1 MRKMF
6 IILSFVVLFAI
17 SGTVVAAARPA
28 NVNVTITSSFDNDN
42 KNLSHS
48 ITSLPVGNVFQL
60 NASNIQAS
68 YTFAFWVINGVVRD
82 DLAATDSI
90 RLQTSMNIQ
99 AVFHKTGEHAVLFVD
114 SNGKL
119 ISSQYVL
126 DNGSVTPPSYSG
138 YSKPGLQINASEP
151 WKSLEGATTFDNI
164 QTSRVYVLQYTAGTP
179 VSVTLS
185 ITGGVATPSNP
196 NRNDLVTL
204 VASDIPNFKYWKDGN
219 GQVLSYQ
226 STFVFTAVKDVTI
239 IAENSDVRTPETL
252 VTMSSDLAIR
262 ENYETY
268 VGRFEL
274 EAGHELVEWGFLL
287 SDETLGLLSFETPNV
302 VIAKSNTYNPET
314 NEFVMSFSEVT
325 FSSIRAYVLI
335 NNGTTVEEILSAPAA
350 ITSDLIIS
358 EYLEGSSNN
367 KAIEIFNGTGSSIDL
382 SSYSIKLYTN
392 GSPTAGTTLVLSGTL
407 LNGETYVIS
416 NSGSNATILAIA
428 DITNGVANFNGDDAI
443 ELLKNDVIIDTF
455 GVVGEDPGTS
465 WAVGSGSSAEYT
477 LVRKT
482 SVISPNVSWNV
493 NEWEVYPQDTTSF
506 LGSHSLQTAT
516 DSQKVV
522 IDANGLNLVSEV
534 KQNTTLSLPSS
545 GANGSTITWTS
556 DTTEVV
562 TNAGV
567 VTLPSG
573 QPIVVIMTAT
583 VSLNGTEK
591 QVAFEVTVGLTDLEK
606 ATADRDTISLALN
619 YTEATTIT
627 LSTSGLNGS
636 TISWASDNAL
646 INTSTGSVTMP
657 GSGQVEVTLTATIV
671 NGSAELTKDFIIT
684 VGSSTQS
691 EELLYSYNFLDG
703 GSSNNSAYAS
713 TNISTNV
720 SYAADNPGGT
730 SGTTAWIANYAN
742 LSLTSGTRLGGK
754 LVSVVSND
762 NTNSANLKTTFT
774 YLNILTKVE
783 LLGLTTFGT
792 AGNVGNI
799 YLQVSTDGLSWT
811 TVSTQTFASTITFGS
826 LNVSSGSYIR
836 VLVQINA
843 SVTNSGI
850 QFTGLKVYGYPI

>member
-1 MRKMF
+1 MMRKLF
-6 IILSFVVLFAI
+6 ILLSFVVLFAI

-99 AVFHKTGEHAVLFVD
+99 AVFHKSGEYAVLFVD

-119 ISSQYVL
+119 ISTQYVL
-126 DNGSVTPPSYSG
+126 ENGSVTPPSYVG
-138 YSKPGLQINASEP
+138 FTKPGLQVNSSEP
-151 WKSLEGATTFDNI
+151 WKSLQGATTFDNI
-164 QTSRVYVLQYTAGTP
+164 QSSRVYVLQYTAGTP

-239 IAENSDVRTPETL
+239 IAETEDVKTPETL

-302 VIAKSNTYNPET
+302 IIAKSNTYNPET

-335 NNGTTVEEILSAPAA
+335 NNGTSVEEILSAPTA
-350 ITSDLIIS
+350 IASDLLIS
-358 EYLEGSSNN
+358 EYIEGSSNN
-367 KAIEIFNGTGSSIDL
+367 KAIEIFNGTGAPVDL
-382 SSYSIKLYTN
+382 SLYNLVQYNN
-392 GSPTAGTTLVLSGTL
+392 GGSNVYILELSGTL
-407 LNGETYVIS
+407 QNGDTYVVA
-416 NSGSNATILAIA
+416 NSSSSASILSKSDFTTSASI
-428 DITNGVANFNGDDAI
+428 VNFNGNDAMAITRRADDSI
-443 ELLKNDVIIDTF
+443 VDIIGDPASSTDFAKDSTF
-455 GVVGEDPGTS
+455 
-465 WAVGSGSSAEYT
+465 
-477 LVRKT
+477 VRK
-482 SVISPNVSWNV
+482 SSIISPNSIYSSS
-493 NEWEVYPQDTTSF
+493 EWDSYPIDTTSY
-506 LGSHSLQTAT
+506 LGNHSIGSST

-522 IDANGLNLVSEV
+522 ADANGLNLTNEV

-545 GANGSTITWTS
+545 GANGSTISWVS
-556 DTTEVV
+556 DTPDVI

-606 ATADRDTISLALN
+606 ATADRDAISLTLN
-619 YTEATTIT
+619 YTEATTII

-703 GSSNNSAYAS
+703 GSSSNEAYAS

-836 VLVQINA
+836 VLVQITA
-843 SVTNSGI
+843 SGKNSGI

>member
-1 MRKMF
+1 MMRKLF
-6 IILSFVVLFAI
+6 ILLSFVVLFAI

-138 YSKPGLQINASEP
+138 YSKPGLQINTSEP

-164 QTSRVYVLQYTAGTP
+164 QSSRVYVLQYTAGTP

-239 IAENSDVRTPETL
+239 VAEDSDARTPESF

-287 SDETLGLLSFETPNV
+287 SNETLGLLSFETPNV

-392 GSPTAGTTLVLSGTL
+392 GSPTAGTTLVLSGTI

-443 ELLKNDVIIDTF
+443 ELLKNDVVIDTF

-522 IDANGLNLVSEV
+522 IDANALNLISEV
-534 KQNTTLSLPSS
+534 KQNTTISLPSS
-545 GANGSTITWTS
+545 GANGSSIAWSS
-556 DTTEVV
+556 DTTNVI
-562 TNAGV
+562 TNGGV

-573 QPIVVIMTAT
+573 QPVTVIMTAT
-583 VSLNGTEK
+583 LTLNNTTKDVS
-591 QVAFEVTVGLTDLEK
+591 FEIIVGLTDLEK
-606 ATADRDTISLALN
+606 ATLDRDAISITTT
-619 YTEATTIT
+619 YTSATTAI
-627 LSTSGLNGS
+627 LPISGSNGS
-636 TISWASDNAL
+636 TISWASNDGLMEISGANAT
-646 INTSTGSVTMP
+646 ISMP
-657 GSGQVEVTLTATIV
+657 VSGQVEVTLTATV
-671 NGSAELTKDFIIT
+671 SNGSEDLTKQFIIT
-684 VGSSTQS
+684 LGESGSSLLTGQVIFGETDS
-691 EELLYSYNFLDG
+691 GASTVDSSAFLALWNDRAPSDLDITAPELSPLAKVYVYTSLA
-703 GSSNNSAYAS
+703 SNN
-713 TNISTNV
+713 
-720 SYAADNPGGT
+720 G
-730 SGTTAWIANYAN
+730 
-742 LSLTSGTRLGGK
+742 L
-754 LVSVVSND
+754 
-762 NTNSANLKTTFT
+762 NLK
-774 YLNILTKVE
+774 
-783 LLGLTTFGT
+783 LGNST
-792 AGNVGNI
+792 AGGAKLEI
-799 YLQVSTDGLSWT
+799 
-811 TVSTQTFASTITFGS
+811 TFANITLS
-826 LNVSSGSYIR
+826 NIT
-836 VLVQINA
+836 INA
-843 SVTNSGI
+843 
-850 QFTGLKVYGYPI
+850 KVYGTDSGVKIVVNGTESSVLTATSTDYNFAVSGNVLTITNIGKRFYINSITFEYTLNP

>member
-1 MRKMF
+1 MMRKLF
-6 IILSFVVLFAI
+6 ILLSFVVLFAI

-99 AVFHKTGEHAVLFVD
+99 AVFHKSGEYAVLFVD

-119 ISSQYVL
+119 ISTQYVL
-126 DNGSVTPPSYSG
+126 ENGSVTPPSYVG
-138 YSKPGLQINASEP
+138 FTKPGLQVNSSEP
-151 WKSLEGATTFDNI
+151 WKSLQGATTFDNI
-164 QTSRVYVLQYTAGTP
+164 QSSRVYVLQYTAGTP

-204 VASDIPNFKYWKDGN
+204 VASDIPSFKYWKDGN

-239 IAENSDVRTPETL
+239 IAETEDVKTPETL

-302 VIAKSNTYNPET
+302 IIAKSNTYNPET

-335 NNGTTVEEILSAPAA
+335 NNGTSVEEILSAPAA

-358 EYLEGSSNN
+358 EYIEGSSNN
-367 KAIEIFNGTGSSIDL
+367 KAIEIFNGTGLSVDL
-382 SSYSIKLYTN
+382 SNYSIKLYTN
-392 GSPTAGTTLVLSGTL
+392 GATTAGTPLVLSGTL

-416 NSGSNATILAIA
+416 NFGSNATILSIA
-428 DITNGVANFNGDDAI
+428 NITNAVANFNGDDAI
-443 ELLKNDVIIDTF
+443 ELLKNDVVIDTF

-465 WAVGSGSSAEYT
+465 WAVGSGASAEYT

-556 DTTEVV
+556 DTTEVI

-573 QPIVVIMTAT
+573 QPVVVIMTAT
-583 VSLNGTEK
+583 VSLNGIEK
-591 QVAFEVTVGLTDLEK
+591 QVTFEVTVGLTDLEK
-606 ATADRDTISLALN
+606 ATLDRDAISITTT
-619 YTEATTIT
+619 YTTATSVT
-627 LSTSGLNGS
+627 LPLVGTYGS
-636 TISWASDNAL
+636 TISWESNNMLIVIDGANAT
-646 INTSTGSVTMP
+646 ISMP
-657 GSGQVEVTLTATIV
+657 VSGQVEVTLTATVSNGIV
-671 NGSAELTKDFIIT
+671 DLTKQFLLT
-684 VGSSTQS
+684 LGESGSSTLTGHIIFG
-691 EELLYSYNFLDG
+691 E
-703 GSSNNSAYAS
+703 NNSAAS
-713 TNISTNV
+713 SIS
-720 SYAADNPGGT
+720 D
-730 SGTTAWIANYAN
+730 SGFIALWNDRAPSDLDITAPE
-742 LSLTSGTRLGGK
+742 LTP
-754 LVSVVSND
+754 
-762 NTNSANLKTTFT
+762 
-774 YLNILTKVE
+774 LTKVYVYTT
-783 LLGLTTFGT
+783 LASNNGLNLKVGNST
-792 AGNVGNI
+792 AGGAKLEI
-799 YLQVSTDGLSWT
+799 
-811 TVSTQTFASTITFGS
+811 TFANITLS
-826 LNVSSGSYIR
+826 NIT
-836 VLVQINA
+836 INA
-843 SVTNSGI
+843 
-850 QFTGLKVYGYPI
+850 KVYGTDSGVKIVVNGTESSVLGATSADYNFAISGNVLTITNVGKRFYINSITIEYTLNP